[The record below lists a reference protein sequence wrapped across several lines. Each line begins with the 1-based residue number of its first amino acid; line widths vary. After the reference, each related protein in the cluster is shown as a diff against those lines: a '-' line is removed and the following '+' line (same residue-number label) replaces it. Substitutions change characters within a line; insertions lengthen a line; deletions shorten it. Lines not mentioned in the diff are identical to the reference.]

1 MTWVVE
7 FHPDFEPELVA
18 GDKSGSSESLF
29 YKQLVK
35 TADTRFDNDYDCN

>member
-18 GDKSGSSESLF
+18 GNKSGSSESLNN
-29 YKQLVK
+29 Q
-35 TADTRFDNDYDCN
+35 